1 MTETSTFI
9 IDDRE
14 GARFGSQAETM
25 EAVTAEAATT
35 EEADAVEEADTA
47 NDRYSGFFGIERRGI
62 DKGMLGGVAMMV
74 IAAVWFF
81 GGLAADIIF
90 FYPPILFVIGLYG
103 LVKGLVKGSLAGGS
117 EPSEDN

>member
-1 MTETSTFI
+1 MTESSTFI
-9 IDDRE
+9 MDE
-14 GARFGSQAETM
+14 TEEARFGNRTEPM
-25 EAVTAEAATT
+25 EAAVAEAATT
-35 EEADAVEEADTA
+35 EEADTA
-47 NDRYSGFFGIERRGI
+47 GDRYSGFFGIERRGI

-103 LVKGLVKGSLAGGS
+103 LAKGLIKGSLAGGS
-117 EPSEDN
+117 EPAEDD